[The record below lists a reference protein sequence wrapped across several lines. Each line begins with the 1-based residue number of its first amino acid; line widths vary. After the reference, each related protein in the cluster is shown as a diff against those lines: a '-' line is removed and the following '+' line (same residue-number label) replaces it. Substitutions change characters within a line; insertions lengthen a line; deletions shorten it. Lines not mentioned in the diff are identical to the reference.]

1 MYSSVDFEACTFT
14 DNSFPN
20 IHSPHMK
27 VFTSQI
33 SFTDCIFEE
42 TQADE
47 DYIDGYGRF
56 LYVDLKSNV
65 EATNTLFSNGEALQG
80 VNTTYYIYFLIIP
93 SIIILTISP

>member
-1 MYSSVDFEACTFT
+1 
-14 DNSFPN
+14 
-20 IHSPHMK
+20 MK

-80 VNTTYYIYFLIIP
+80 GAIYLNNCKYNILYLFPNYSIYYYTYNIALIFQQLP
-93 SIIILTISP
+93 P